1 MAAEPLLS
9 AEEKATEKVRFG
21 NFEVMNDPEGRPVL
35 LGKGTFGRTY
45 QARHCFLD
53 IIVALKIITER
64 YVADAAVRQRFLTE
78 ARAVAKLSHPH
89 IARLYDFGEKDGVL
103 HYAMEYCGGG
113 SLADYVAK
121 NGPLPLRRTI
131 EIAQQISGALKC
143 AHTAGFI
150 HRDLKPSNIMLTAQD
165 GPVFAKLIDFG
176 LVQPSVPGATR
187 SFAED
192 QSADGPRFLGTPL
205 FASPE
210 QLREEPMDVR
220 TDLFSL
226 GMTLWFLMAGRPPE
240 SGSSA
245 EVAASRLNRES
256 YAARLPA
263 NLPPQFRD
271 VLVRLLEKDRRNRFA
286 TAADL
291 FNSLNACAAALGF
304 RQAKDYTEPLAA
316 IDSED
321 AQATESGALAKL
333 EPIEIE
339 EVTAPLTSEFSIVTR
354 INEDFTGINY
364 VADEVGTKGAMSILH
379 VLHPA
384 LLEDEPALERFRMH
398 IGQLIRVDVAEIVR
412 PKAIKRY
419 SDYAAVISDKPG
431 GTDLSSVLRTE
442 GIMPLVEAAPLLE
455 KIADVCDRLSAARLP
470 GAQLAPGRIFVERSN
485 DGLSKVQVRLCP
497 RFLAVSEAAE
507 LARMNEPENTSSTM
521 TTDMLGDPAR
531 ADNMAEHFASLLYR
545 VVAGR
550 NCPVAASLSTQAYV
564 AVPGLSEESNRILAL
579 VIARQFEDSSCGK
592 VLREVLNAE
601 GIVHRVPGHPSAGFT
616 ERPGSSTVSPLA
628 TPLLQSVTEV
638 ADRLQLES
646 PGLSSIAESS
656 SRRTNNKKIAIVAGL
671 ATAAVILMAIL
682 SVVIAR
688 HQPSTRQPK
697 QTQQIT
703 AANSSAEKDYNSA
716 IEYIGG
722 MNKVRIDRAKA
733 VALLQSVSAQHYPE
747 AEARLAF
754 FTKIGLW
761 PVLKDPAK
769 AEDLAKQSLSDGLI
783 AAADHGRATA
793 QEALGVLYV
802 LGIGVG
808 VHSNEAAEWYQKAAN
823 QGYAEAQKNLGFLYQ
838 NGNGVPKDPSK
849 AAELY
854 QKAADQGNAV
864 AQDHLG
870 ILYQNGLGVA
880 KDLSRAVELYQKAAN
895 QNEPDAQTN
904 LGWLYETGT
913 GVAKDLSK
921 AVELYQKA
929 ADQGEPYAQTN
940 LGWLYETGTGVAKDL
955 SKAVELY
962 QKAADQGNQR
972 AKDNLRRLETM
983 TRHSTQPSAAAAT
996 SAASAAA
1003 PEPAVTPQPSYM
1015 SWTNRLTQFVSDY
1028 LHSTGD
1034 SNVERAVSFYAP
1046 TADILDEGPKSL
1058 DQIRQEIVNYNE
1070 RWPLRRNTIVG
1081 DIHVQEHV
1089 REESYTIRF
1098 DQNFYAES
1106 AARHEWSSGKVAV
1119 TLEVRIQGG
1128 VPEITSLKQRTL
1140 ERQKGVFNAAR

>member
-1 MAAEPLLS
+1 M
-9 AEEKATEKVRFG
+9 
-21 NFEVMNDPEGRPVL
+21 
-35 LGKGTFGRTY
+35 
-45 QARHCFLD
+45 Q
-53 IIVALKIITER
+53 
-64 YVADAAVRQRFLTE
+64 
-78 ARAVAKLSHPH
+78 
-89 IARLYDFGEKDGVL
+89 
-103 HYAMEYCGGG
+103 
-113 SLADYVAK
+113 
-121 NGPLPLRRTI
+121 
-131 EIAQQISGALKC
+131 
-143 AHTAGFI
+143 
-150 HRDLKPSNIMLTAQD
+150 
-165 GPVFAKLIDFG
+165 
-176 LVQPSVPGATR
+176 
-187 SFAED
+187 
-192 QSADGPRFLGTPL
+192 
-205 FASPE
+205 
-210 QLREEPMDVR
+210 
-220 TDLFSL
+220 
-226 GMTLWFLMAGRPPE
+226 
-240 SGSSA
+240 
-245 EVAASRLNRES
+245 
-256 YAARLPA
+256 
-263 NLPPQFRD
+263 
-271 VLVRLLEKDRRNRFA
+271 
-286 TAADL
+286 
-291 FNSLNACAAALGF
+291 
-304 RQAKDYTEPLAA
+304 
-316 IDSED
+316 
-321 AQATESGALAKL
+321 
-333 EPIEIE
+333 
-339 EVTAPLTSEFSIVTR
+339 
-354 INEDFTGINY
+354 
-364 VADEVGTKGAMSILH
+364 
-379 VLHPA
+379 
-384 LLEDEPALERFRMH
+384 

-412 PKAIKRY
+412 PKAIRRY

-442 GIMPLVEAAPLLE
+442 GITPLVEAAPLLE

-929 ADQGEPYAQTN
+929 ADQG
-940 LGWLYETGTGVAKDL
+940 
-955 SKAVELY
+955 
-962 QKAADQGNQR
+962 NQR

-1028 LHSTGD
+1028 VHSTGD